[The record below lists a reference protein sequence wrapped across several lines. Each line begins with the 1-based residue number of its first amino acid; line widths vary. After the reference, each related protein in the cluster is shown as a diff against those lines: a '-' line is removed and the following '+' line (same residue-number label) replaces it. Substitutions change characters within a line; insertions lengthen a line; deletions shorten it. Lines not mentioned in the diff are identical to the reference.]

1 MVDKKNHNNLDDEKE
16 LDELFEEVKSTKL
29 LKAVKK
35 AKRFSIMKIVFIS
48 LFTFIILISGFI
60 SISGK
65 INNKR
70 WNAHMDKLRNKY
82 TVQAPNKF
90 YGMSYTYKSFFGGKI
105 DYKTFK
111 YLNGIRIN
119 TGEHSTEYNLF
130 GERNRMGE
138 ESFETQMNW
147 EELNFLPRYN
157 DIGQKLMVFYYPYVD
172 YGDRYENDLSLLDDI
187 GNNKYMEIAISFDKA
202 YSIEEVNKMIPKS
215 INLTWYWVD
224 AVEETQKETQGYY
237 INEQEN
243 GSLVEQYPDLCYEN
257 DAYGFKT
264 INKHGERIEN
274 PEEKFINALK
284 DGRIK
289 QIYDTIAGED
299 KKLTKDDIKV
309 QGIVVTGD
317 AENLKLLKKIP
328 FIKASSLGVTID
340 KY

>member
-1 MVDKKNHNNLDDEKE
+1 MVDKKNHNNFDDEKE

-35 AKRFSIMKIVFIS
+35 AKMFSIMKIVFIS
-48 LFTFIILISGFI
+48 FFTFIILISGFI

-70 WNAHMDKLRNKY
+70 WNDHMDKLRNKY
-82 TVQAPNKF
+82 TVQDPNKF
-90 YGMSYTYKSFFGGKI
+90 YGMSYTYKSLFGGKI

-119 TGEHSTEYNLF
+119 TGNHSTEYNLF
-130 GERNRMGE
+130 GERNRIGG

-202 YSIEEVNKMIPKS
+202 YSIDEVNKMIPKS

-224 AVEETQKETQGYY
+224 V
-237 INEQEN
+237 EQEN
-243 GSLVEQYPDLCYEN
+243 GSMVQQNPDLCYEN

-284 DGRIK
+284 EGRIK

-317 AENLKLLKKIP
+317 AENLKLLRNMP